1 MGSFS
6 YEASGAGGIWYG
18 SQGHCSITDC
28 SICTR
33 SSLVGGWSL
42 LCYPECHQQEKDF
55 VDLCTSPRFDVAL
68 VFMCA
73 EILQPRCSPRP
84 PSLPLSLPFFFLLS
98 SFMCVPRVPATF
110 LQIFIPGV
118 KRSWSLSPVYSPVL
132 SLGRLSQWPF
142 FVLTESDREEGI
154 ESQRGQRGSKWSEVR
169 MKRVRRKITVKRE
182 RKQWVHTAFV
192 FCFLWK
198 LNKRKSCFWTLVI
211 IFTVIWEFVELF
223 S

>member
-1 MGSFS
+1 MPSAGERLCRFVYKSTLRCGSCVHVCRNPTATMFS
-6 YEASGAGGIWYG
+6 
-18 SQGHCSITDC
+18 
-28 SICTR
+28 
-33 SSLVGGWSL
+33 
-42 LCYPECHQQEKDF
+42 
-55 VDLCTSPRFDVAL
+55 
-68 VFMCA
+68 
-73 EILQPRCSPRP
+73 P
-84 PSLPLSLPFFFLLS
+84 PSLSPSLSSLFFLLS

-198 LNKRKSCFWTLVI
+198 LNKKIMFLNLSNYLHSDLRICRVILLVNQ
-211 IFTVIWEFVELF
+211 VNL
-223 S
+223 